1 MGLVGGCMQTQAED
15 FRQRR
20 QRLARLFPQP
30 VVIFSGRPAP
40 RNPPQTHPFRA
51 SSHFLYFAGW
61 NQPHLAVLLEDG
73 QATLFYDR
81 PSVEEAIWEGPGP
94 DLDEL
99 RARYG
104 FDHIRPGAERPEAVV
119 LDDQAPQDLLEA
131 VIQLRLRHDTAARS
145 QLEQA
150 VDMTVRAHFQAMRA
164 TRPER
169 REFQILAT
177 LLVSVTQE
185 GGATSFSPI
194 VSRCG
199 EVLHNPNY
207 NGTLQRGD
215 LLLVDFGAEN
225 REGWAGDLTRT
236 FPVRSN
242 FTPRQAEIYEVVLR
256 AQKAAIKLCRP
267 GQEYREVHRAACL
280 ALTEGL
286 VQLELMRGDP
296 AELVER
302 GAHALFFPHGIGHLL
317 GLDVHDMEDLGD
329 RAGYAP
335 GRTRSQQFGMNFLRL
350 DRILEADMAVTV
362 EPGFYWIPQL
372 LENPER
378 LEPFRDCVNWQVV
391 EAYREVRGLRIEDDL
406 LIEESGPRLLS
417 AALPKELQ
425 ELEIVVNS

>member
-1 MGLVGGCMQTQAED
+1 MHTQADD

-20 QRLARLFPQP
+20 QRLAQLYPQP
-30 VVIFSGRPAP
+30 VLLRSGRPAR
-40 RNPPQTHPFRA
+40 RNPPQIYPFRA

-61 NQPHLAVLLEDG
+61 NHPHLSVLLEEG
-73 QATLFYDR
+73 RATLFYD
-81 PSVEEAIWEGPGP
+81 PPGLEDSVWDGPGP

-99 RARYG
+99 RERYG
-104 FDHIRPGAERPEAVV
+104 FDSIRPSSEAPDLPS
-119 LDDQAPQDLLEA
+119 LDAQAPPDLLDA
-131 VIQLRLRHDTAARS
+131 VIQLRLRHDAAARS

-194 VSRCG
+194 VSRRG
-199 EVLHNPNY
+199 EILHNPHY
-207 NGTLQRGD
+207 DGTLQRGD

-236 FPVRSN
+236 FPVRTT
-242 FTPRQAEIYEVVLR
+242 FTPRQAEIYQVVLQ
-256 AQKAAIKLCRP
+256 AQKAALRECRP
-267 GQEYREVHRAACL
+267 GQEYRQVHRAACL
-280 ALTEGL
+280 AMTEGL
-286 VQLELMRGDP
+286 VQLGLLRGDP

-317 GLDVHDMEDLGD
+317 GLDVHDLEDLGD

-335 GRTRSQQFGMNFLRL
+335 GRTRSEQFGLNFLRL
-350 DRILEADMAVTV
+350 DRPLEADMAVTV

-372 LENPER
+372 LENEER
-378 LEPFRDCVNWQVV
+378 RAPFLDCLNLDTV
-391 EAYREVRGLRIEDDL
+391 EAYREVRGIRIEDDL
-406 LIEESGPRLLS
+406 LIEEKGARNLS

>member
-1 MGLVGGCMQTQAED
+1 MQTQAQD

-20 QRLARLFPQP
+20 QRLAQLYPPP
-30 VVIFSGRPAP
+30 VLIRSGGPAR
-40 RNPPQTHPFRA
+40 RNPPQAYPFRA

-61 NQPHLAVLLEDG
+61 NHPHLTVLLTEG
-73 QATLFYDR
+73 RATLFYDQ
-81 PSVEEAIWEGPGP
+81 PGVEESIWDGPGP

-99 RARYG
+99 RAAYG
-104 FDHIRPGAERPEAVV
+104 FDEIRPGSEIPDRQV
-119 LDDQAPQDLLEA
+119 LDPQAPDDLLEA
-131 VIQLRLRHDTAARS
+131 VIQLRLRHDAAARS

-185 GGATSFSPI
+185 GGSTSFSPI
-194 VSRCG
+194 VSRRG
-199 EVLHNPNY
+199 EILHNPLY
-207 NGTLQRGD
+207 DGTLQRGD

-236 FPVRSN
+236 FPVRTT
-242 FTPRQAEIYEVVLR
+242 FKPRQAEIYEVVLN
-256 AQKAAIKLCRP
+256 AQKAALRECRP
-267 GQEYREVHRAACL
+267 GREYREVHRAACL
-280 ALTEGL
+280 AMTEGL
-286 VQLELMRGDP
+286 VQLGLLRGDP

-335 GRTRSQQFGMNFLRL
+335 GRSRSTQFGLQSLRL
-350 DRILEADMAVTV
+350 DRPLEADMAVTV

-378 LEPFRDCVNWQVV
+378 LAPFRDCLDLQTI
-391 EAYREVRGLRIEDDL
+391 EAYREVRGIRIEDNVL
-406 LIEESGPRLLS
+406 LQEEGARNLS

-425 ELEIVVNS
+425 EIEIVVNS

>member
-1 MGLVGGCMQTQAED
+1 MGVVHPMKTQAED
-15 FRQRR
+15 YRQRR
-20 QRLARLFPQP
+20 RRLAQLYPQP
-30 VVIFSGRPAP
+30 VLIHSGHPAR
-40 RNPPQTHPFRA
+40 RNPPQCHPFRA

-61 NQPHLAVLLEDG
+61 NHPHLTVLLQDG
-73 QATLFYDR
+73 QATLFYDV
-81 PSVEEAIWEGPGP
+81 PGLEEAVWDGPGP

-99 RARYG
+99 RERYG
-104 FDHIRPGAERPEAVV
+104 FDQIRPVSQFPEAAV
-119 LDDQAPQDLLEA
+119 LDPQAPEGLLEA
-131 VIQLRLRHDTAARS
+131 VIQLRLRHDAAARS

-185 GGATSFSPI
+185 GGSTSFCPI
-194 VSRCG
+194 VSRRG
-199 EVLHNPNY
+199 EVLHNPHY
-207 NGTLQRGD
+207 DGTLQRGD

-236 FPVRSN
+236 FPVRTT
-242 FTPRQAEIYEVVLR
+242 FTARQAEIYELVLK
-256 AQKAAIKLCRP
+256 AQKAALGECRP
-267 GQEYREVHRAACL
+267 GQEYRAVHRAACL
-280 ALTEGL
+280 AMAEGL
-286 VQLELMRGDP
+286 IQLDLLRGDA

-335 GRTRSQQFGMNFLRL
+335 GRRRSEQFGLNFLRL
-350 DRILEADMAVTV
+350 DRPLEADMAVTV

-378 LEPFRDCVNWQVV
+378 LAPFRDCLNLKAV
-391 EAYREVRGLRIEDDL
+391 EAYREVRGIRLEEDVLLESEGARI
-406 LIEESGPRLLS
+406 LS

-425 ELEIVVNS
+425 EIEIVVNS

>member
-1 MGLVGGCMQTQAED
+1 MNTQAD
-15 FRQRR
+15 DYRQRR
-20 QRLARLFPQP
+20 RRLAELFPQP
-30 VVIFSGRPAP
+30 VLICSGRPVR
-40 RNPPQTHPFRA
+40 RNPPQTYPFRA

-61 NQPHLAVLLEDG
+61 NQPQATVLLDEG
-73 QATLFYDR
+73 RATLYYDL
-81 PSVEEAIWEGPGP
+81 PGLEDAVWDGPGP

-99 RARYG
+99 CERYG
-104 FDHIRPGAERPEAVV
+104 FDSVKASSEIPAAAV
-119 LDDQAPQDLLEA
+119 LDAQAPEDLLEA
-131 VIQLRLRHDTAARS
+131 VIQLRLRHDAAARS

-150 VDMTVRAHFQAMRA
+150 VDMTVRAQFQAMRA

-194 VSRCG
+194 VSRRG
-199 EVLHNPNY
+199 EILHNPHY
-207 NGTLQRGD
+207 DGTLQRGD

-225 REGWAGDLTRT
+225 REGWAGDLTRS
-236 FPVRSN
+236 FPVR
-242 FTPRQAEIYEVVLR
+242 TTVTARQAEIYELVLK
-256 AQKAAIKLCRP
+256 AQKAALGECRP

-280 ALTEGL
+280 AMTEGL
-286 VQLELMRGDP
+286 VQLDLLRGDP

-335 GRTRSQQFGMNFLRL
+335 GRRRSEQFGLNFLRL
-350 DRILEADMAVTV
+350 DRILEVNMAVTV

-372 LENPER
+372 LENPKT
-378 LEPFRDCVNWQVV
+378 FRDCLNSKAV
-391 EAYREVRGLRIEDDL
+391 EAYREVRGIRIEDDVM
-406 LIEESGPRLLS
+406 IEEAGPRVLS
-417 AALPKELQ
+417 AALPRELV

>member
-1 MGLVGGCMQTQAED
+1 MHTQADD

-20 QRLARLFPQP
+20 QRLAELYPEP
-30 VVIFSGRPAP
+30 VVVHSGISTL
-40 RNPPQTHPFRA
+40 RNPSQTFPFRA

-61 NQPHLAVLLEDG
+61 NQPGVSVLLTEG
-73 QATLFYDR
+73 RATLFYDQ
-81 PSVEEAIWEGPGP
+81 PDLEGAVWEGPGP
-94 DLDEL
+94 ELDEL

-104 FDHIRPGAERPEAVV
+104 FDEILPTARIPNAVV
-119 LDDQAPQDLLEA
+119 LGADAPAALLDA
-131 VIQLRLRHDTAARS
+131 VIALRLRHDSAARS
-145 QLEQA
+145 QIEQA

-185 GGATSFSPI
+185 GGSTSFTPI

-199 EVLHNPNY
+199 EILHNPHY
-207 NGTLQRGD
+207 DGTLERGD

-236 FPVRSN
+236 FPVRTTFS
-242 FTPRQAEIYEVVLR
+242 PRQAEIYEVVLA
-256 AQKAAIKLCRP
+256 AQKAALRECLP
-267 GQEYREVHRAACL
+267 GREYREVHRAACL
-280 ALTEGL
+280 TMTEGL
-286 VQLELMRGDP
+286 VGLGLLRGDP

-302 GAHALFFPHGIGHLL
+302 GAHALFFPHGTGHLL
-317 GLDVHDMEDLGD
+317 GLDCHDMEDLGD

-335 GRTRSQQFGMNFLRL
+335 GRTRSSQFGLNFLRL
-350 DRILEADMAVTV
+350 DRPLEPGMAVTV

-372 LENPER
+372 LESPR
-378 LEPFRDCVNWQVV
+378 PQFRDCLDSRVV
-391 EAYREVRGLRIEDDL
+391 EAYREVRGIRIEDDV
-406 LIEESGPRLLS
+406 LIEEKGARNLS

>member
-1 MGLVGGCMQTQAED
+1 MPGFMQTKAED

-20 QRLARLFPQP
+20 QRLAQLYPEP
-30 VVIFSGRPAP
+30 VLIRSGRPAR
-40 RNPPQTHPFRA
+40 RNPPQTYPFRA

-61 NQPHLAVLLEDG
+61 NHPHLALLLEEG
-73 QATLFYDR
+73 RATLFYD
-81 PSVEEAIWEGPGP
+81 PPGVEDSVWDGPGP

-99 RARYG
+99 RERYG
-104 FDHIRPGAERPEAVV
+104 LDSIRPGSETPDLPHLNA
-119 LDDQAPQDLLEA
+119 QAPDDLLEA
-131 VIQLRLRHDTAARS
+131 VIQLRLRHDAAARS

-169 REFQILAT
+169 SEFQILAT

-185 GGATSFSPI
+185 GGGTSFSPI
-194 VSRCG
+194 VSRRG
-199 EVLHNPNY
+199 EILHNPHY
-207 NGTLQRGD
+207 GGTLERGD

-236 FPVRSN
+236 FPVRTT
-242 FTPRQAEIYEVVLR
+242 FTPRQAEIYEVVLK
-256 AQKAAIKLCRP
+256 AQKAALRECRP

-280 ALTEGL
+280 AMTEGL
-286 VQLELMRGDP
+286 VQLGLLRGDP

-335 GRTRSQQFGMNFLRL
+335 GRSRSTQFGLNFLRL
-350 DRILEADMAVTV
+350 DRPLEADMAVTL

-372 LENPER
+372 LENAER
-378 LEPFRDCVNWQVV
+378 VAPFRDCLDLPTV
-391 EAYREVRGLRIEDDL
+391 EAYREVRGIRIEDDVL
-406 LIEESGPRLLS
+406 LDEKGARNLS

-425 ELEIVVNS
+425 EIEIVVNS

>member
-1 MGLVGGCMQTQAED
+1 MYTQAED
-15 FRQRR
+15 YRQRR
-20 QRLARLFPQP
+20 RRLAQLFPKP
-30 VVIFSGRPAP
+30 VLIESGPMLL
-40 RNPPQTHPFRA
+40 RNPSQTFPFRA

-61 NQPHLAVLLEDG
+61 NHPEVALLLEDG
-73 QATLFYDR
+73 RATLYYDR
-81 PSVEEAIWEGPGP
+81 PDVSGAVWEGPGP

-99 RARYG
+99 CERYG
-104 FDHIRPGAERPEAVV
+104 FDMVLPFEQAPSAIRLNSQAPEALLDAVV
-119 LDDQAPQDLLEA
+119 A
-131 VIQLRLRHDTAARS
+131 VRLRHDAAARS

-185 GGATSFSPI
+185 GGATSFTPI
-194 VSRCG
+194 VSRRG
-199 EVLHNPNY
+199 EILHNPHY
-207 NGTLQRGD
+207 DGTLQKGD

-236 FPVRSN
+236 FPVRTTFS
-242 FTPRQAEIYEVVLR
+242 PRQAEIYELVLR
-256 AQKAAIKLCRP
+256 AQKAALAECRP

-280 ALTEGL
+280 TMTRGL
-286 VQLELMRGDP
+286 VDLGLLRGDP

-302 GAHALFFPHGIGHLL
+302 GAHALFFPHGTGHLL
-317 GLDVHDMEDLGD
+317 GLDCHDMEDLGD

-335 GRTRSQQFGMNFLRL
+335 GRRRSDQFGLNFLRL
-350 DRILEADMAVTV
+350 DRPLEDGMAVTV

-378 LEPFRDCVNWQVV
+378 TAPFQDCLDPKTV
-391 EAYREVRGLRIEDDL
+391 EAYREVRGIRIEDDV
-406 LIEESGPRLLS
+406 LIEEAGSRVLS
-417 AALPKELQ
+417 SALPKELL